1 MPVILPGMA
10 LFFSSLGRC
19 GIAVA
24 LCLAALPAHAWG
36 PQGHRL
42 VARLA
47 DAQLTPASRREVNRL
62 LAGETDPT
70 LAGIANWADGL
81 RDSDPDLAR
90 VSSRWHYV
98 NLAEDGCRYKPRRDC
113 PGGDCAVEAIRRQV
127 AILADR
133 RQPLAARRDA
143 LKFVVHFVGDLHQ
156 PLHAGYAQDRGGNDT
171 QVNDA
176 GYGTNLHALW
186 DSRLLF
192 RRQLT
197 DDAYVA
203 KLQAMPL
210 AASTARKA
218 RSGDVQAWAEAS
230 CSIVLEPGFYPARPK
245 LTDAYFS
252 QWTPVAERQ
261 LRDAGTRLAQL
272 LNASLGT

>member
-1 MPVILPGMA
+1 M
-10 LFFSSLGRC
+10 
-19 GIAVA
+19 
-24 LCLAALPAHAWG
+24 
-36 PQGHRL
+36 
-42 VARLA
+42 
-47 DAQLTPASRREVNRL
+47 
-62 LAGETDPT
+62 
-70 LAGIANWADGL
+70 
-81 RDSDPDLAR
+81 
-90 VSSRWHYV
+90 
-98 NLAEDGCRYKPRRDC
+98 
-113 PGGDCAVEAIRRQV
+113 
-127 AILADR
+127 
-133 RQPLAARRDA
+133 
-143 LKFVVHFVGDLHQ
+143 HFVGDLHQ